1 MVATFSQAQSPT
13 QVHQDEW
20 VLESGVNESITT
32 NSIES
37 ATDTKQIA
45 KFLEW
50 KGYYHLLGYF
60 IYGINLASGKRIIQ
74 QFKPDEPHPF
84 PGKEPARYLTAKSHY
99 DAILLDA
106 PGLDWYKIAEDLSIP
121 LHITEGGKKAGALLT
136 HGYVAIALCGV
147 DMWHVKG
154 NKQELVANLEL
165 IQWQGRSVVI
175 TLDADSYTNKN
186 VRRNIKELSAELER
200 RGALV
205 TVAYWG
211 LELGKGIDDVLVNHG
226 KEMISAIMDNKL
238 PLADWLKGL
247 ENQFN
252 NNPETEPQKL
262 NQKLPPQDEIAWK
275 VAEKYRDQM
284 AWNSSIQSWFKYSP
298 DSGMWE
304 ELTSESV
311 RRLVSTHLQ
320 SLPSGHNFTANYV
333 SGVMMQLK
341 AYLEVTSWDEQ
352 SGLIPLQDGVL
363 DIVTQKLLPHAPG
376 YRFLWQLPYK
386 WADRTLGCQPIQA
399 WLMEATK
406 GDCQVVQVLRAYLK
420 AVVTGRTDLQR
431 YLELIGAGG
440 TGKGT
445 YSRLAMALI
454 GKCNT
459 AVTTLEQLEKNR
471 FETAAIHGKRLLLI
485 TDSERYGGEVSTL
498 KAITGGDPVR
508 YEKKNVQQTKPF
520 MPTCMVIVSAN
531 EPIQSSDYTSG
542 LERRRLTIP
551 FTHQVEKKKRRD
563 LDVEFKPYL
572 AGLLEWVLTMP
583 DEQVAEFVRNTSES
597 VFALKN
603 WKVDTLL
610 DTNPLADWFDSCLAL
625 VVGEKTYVGDSRG
638 RTDLYLYASY
648 CDYMAGSGN
657 KAVSG
662 KRFSN
667 LLQDLAVNQLGF
679 KTVKKARDRNGSY
692 FPNLAIRT
700 GKYAM
705 LPRPITG
712 NLDVLPDDTPP
723 SLPPP
728 CDGSM
733 PNCDGSVTAEILG
746 SDGCDGCDGFSQSDL
761 HAEYKAENLIA
772 EMVPLVADEV
782 EASNPS
788 QSITMQSGQGFQPSQ
803 QPITIHHQPSL
814 PSQQPVEVGE
824 MAQELVSAATEIEP
838 LQVNDVVMFTN
849 PDNLLAFKKFEN
861 LSLTIIALIPLADL
875 AQCKLPDSTTESFKM
890 GTLKKM
896 VQPELAAVEKVT
908 QPQQLF
914 RNGDRVRYQHWC
926 GRFGGYVRSGCLVV
940 FDKSKSTTKLYG
952 SAPTEPLAESE
963 LMLIERANVLP
974 E

>member
-1 MVATFSQAQSPT
+1 MVTTFQAQSLPQT
-13 QVHQDEW
+13 HQDEW
-20 VLESGVNESITT
+20 VLHSGVCERITT

-37 ATDTKQIA
+37 ATDNKTIA

-60 IYGINLASGKRIIQ
+60 IYGIDLQSGKRIIQ

-84 PGKEPARYLTAKSHY
+84 PEKEPAKYLTAKSHY

-106 PGLDWYKIAEDLSIP
+106 PGLDWYQVASDVTIP
-121 LHITEGGKKAGALLT
+121 LHIGEGGKKAGALLT
-136 HGYVAIALCGV
+136 HGYTAIGLCGV
-147 DMWHVKG
+147 DMWHLPK
-154 NKQELVANLEL
+154 KKASLVPNLEL
-165 IQWQGRSVVI
+165 IEWKGREANI
-175 TLDADSYTNKN
+175 IFDADSLTNDN
-186 VRRNIKELSAELER
+186 VKRNIREVGKELSK
-200 RGALV
+200 RGARVYAVSWDLS
-205 TVAYWG
+205 
-211 LELGKGIDDVLVNHG
+211 LGKGIDDVLVKHG
-226 KEMISAIMDNKL
+226 KQMLEYIMSTKQPYDV
-238 PLADWLKGL
+238 WLKAL

-252 NNPETEPQKL
+252 NNPGTEPQKL

-320 SLPSGHNFTANYV
+320 ALPSGHNFTANYV

-352 SGLIPLQDGVL
+352 PGLIPLQDGVL
-363 DIVTQKLLPHAPG
+363 DIVKQKLLPHAPG

-386 WADRTLGCQPIQA
+386 WADRTIGCEPIQA

-406 GDCQVVQVLRAYLK
+406 GNCQVIQVLRAYLK

-459 AVTTLEQLEKNR
+459 VVTTLEQLEKNR

-551 FTHQVEKKKRRD
+551 FTHQVEQKKRRD

-679 KTVKKARDRNGSY
+679 KTLKKARDRNGSY
-692 FPNLAIRT
+692 FPNLVIRT

-712 NLDVLPDDTPP
+712 NLDVPPDDTPP
-723 SLPPP
+723 PLPPP
-728 CDGSM
+728 CDESMPDCDGSM
-733 PNCDGSVTAEILG
+733 PDCDGLVTAETLG
-746 SDGCDGCDGFSQSDL
+746 SDGCDGCDGFFESDL
-761 HAEYKAENLIA
+761 HAEYVAEILND
-772 EMVPLVADEV
+772 EMVSLVADEV

-788 QSITMQSGQGFQPSQ
+788 PSIIMQAGQGFQPSP

-814 PSQQPVEVGE
+814 PSQEPVEVGE
-824 MAQELVSAATEIEP
+824 MAQKLAPATTELEP
-838 LQVNDVVMFTN
+838 LQVNDVVIFTN
-849 PDNLLAFKKFEN
+849 PANLIAFKKFEN
-861 LSLTIIALIPLADL
+861 LPMTIITLIPLADL
-875 AQCKLPDSTTESFKM
+875 AQCKLPDSTTESFKIT
-890 GTLKKM
+890 TLRKLAKPNPVATNKLAQTQKKFHIGAH
-896 VQPELAAVEKVT
+896 VQWRELTGVVVAAT
-908 QPQQLF
+908 QKEGYWLV
-914 RNGDRVRYQHWC
+914 D
-926 GRFGGYVRSGCLVV
+926 FGVQAKG
-940 FDKSKSTTKLYG
+940 STP
-952 SAPTEPLAESE
+952 APNCAIAQSE
-963 LMLIERANVLP
+963 LRLL
-974 E
+974 

>member
-1 MVATFSQAQSPT
+1 MVTTFQAQSLPQT
-13 QVHQDEW
+13 HQDEW
-20 VLESGVNESITT
+20 VLHSGVCERITT

-37 ATDTKQIA
+37 ATDNKTIA

-60 IYGINLASGKRIIQ
+60 IYGIDLQSGKRIIQ

-84 PGKEPARYLTAKSHY
+84 PEKEPAKYLTAKSHY

-106 PGLDWYKIAEDLSIP
+106 PGLDWYQVASDVTIP
-121 LHITEGGKKAGALLT
+121 LHIGEGGKKAGALLT
-136 HGYVAIALCGV
+136 HGYTAIGLCGV
-147 DMWHVKG
+147 DMWHLPK
-154 NKQELVANLEL
+154 KKASLVPNLEL
-165 IQWQGRSVVI
+165 IEWKGREANI
-175 TLDADSYTNKN
+175 IFDADSLTNDN
-186 VRRNIKELSAELER
+186 VKRNIREVGKELSK
-200 RGALV
+200 RGARVYAVSWDLS
-205 TVAYWG
+205 
-211 LELGKGIDDVLVNHG
+211 LGKGIDDVLVKHG
-226 KEMISAIMDNKL
+226 KQMLEYIMSTKQPYDV
-238 PLADWLKGL
+238 WLKAL

-252 NNPETEPQKL
+252 NNPGTEPQKL

-320 SLPSGHNFTANYV
+320 ALPSGHNFTANYV

-352 SGLIPLQDGVL
+352 PGLIPLQDGVL
-363 DIVTQKLLPHAPG
+363 DIVKQKLLPHAPG

-386 WADRTLGCQPIQA
+386 WADRTIGCEPIQA

-406 GDCQVVQVLRAYLK
+406 GNCQVIQVLRAYLK

-459 AVTTLEQLEKNR
+459 VVTTLEQLEKNR

-551 FTHQVEKKKRRD
+551 FTHQVEQKKRRD

-679 KTVKKARDRNGSY
+679 KTLKKARDRNGSY
-692 FPNLAIRT
+692 FPNLVIRT

-712 NLDVLPDDTPP
+712 NLDVPPDDTPP
-723 SLPPP
+723 PLPPP

-733 PNCDGSVTAEILG
+733 SDCDGLVTAETLS

-761 HAEYKAENLIA
+761 HTEHEAEILIA

-788 QSITMQSGQGFQPSQ
+788 QSITMQAGQGFQPSQ
-803 QPITIHHQPSL
+803 QPITIHHQASL
-814 PSQQPVEVGE
+814 PSQQPVEVAE
-824 MAQELVSAATEIEP
+824 IAQELAPATTELEP
-838 LQVNDVVMFTN
+838 LQVNDVVVFTN

-861 LSLTIIALIPLADL
+861 LSLTIITLIPLADL
-875 AQCKLPDSTTESFKM
+875 AQCKLPDNTTESFKM
-890 GTLKKM
+890 GTLKK
-896 VQPELAAVEKVT
+896 VAQPELAAVEKVA
-908 QPQQLF
+908 QPQRRF
-914 RNGDRVRYQHWC
+914 KNGDRVRYQHWH
-926 GRFGGYVRSGCLVV
+926 GIFGGYVRSGCLVV
-940 FDKSKSTTKLYG
+940 FDKSKSTTKFG

-963 LMLIERANVLP
+963 LVLIERANFLP
-974 E
+974 KQ